1 MQRRRFLRAG
11 GAAFAGVGAA
21 GAVLATAST
30 GQEQDDLGAY
40 APPPGRGIPVAQ
52 QSVSKWCF
60 DYLSLA
66 DLLAALEEIGLS
78 AIDLIKPSEYEQV
91 ADAGF
96 TCSMAYGRDDED
108 ISTGFIDADKHDA
121 LYEAYA
127 KTIPQIAEL
136 GWVNMVC
143 FAGNRRGRFDLDG
156 LRVAAKGLKRI
167 VPVAAEHGVVLQMEL
182 FNSKVDHP
190 DYMADSSAWAIAL
203 CDMVGSEHFKLLYD
217 IYHMQVQEGNV
228 IQTIREH
235 HPYFGH
241 YHTAGVPGR
250 HELNADQELY
260 YPAVMR
266 AIRETGFTGYV
277 AHEFVPTYDEKL
289 DGLREAVRVCS

>member
-1 MQRRRFLRAG
+1 MQRRGFLRAA
-11 GAAFAGVGAA
+11 GATTAGLGAA
-21 GAVLATAST
+21 GAVLANAASAT
-30 GQEQDDLGAY
+30 QGELGAY
-40 APPPGRGIPVAQ
+40 APAPGGGIPPAQ
-52 QSVSKWCF
+52 QSVSQWCYG
-60 DYLSLA
+60 YLPLPE
-66 DLLAALEEIGLS
+66 LLGELRGIGLT
-78 AIDLIKPSEYEQV
+78 AIDLIKPADYDLV

-96 TCSMAYGRDDED
+96 TCSMAYGRADED
-108 ISTGFIDADKHDA
+108 ITTGFVDADKHDV

-127 KTIPQIAEL
+127 KTIPQIARH
-136 GWVNMVC
+136 GWTNLIC

-156 LRVAAKGLKRI
+156 LRVAARGLRRI
-167 VPVAAEHGVVLQMEL
+167 LPVAAEHGVTMQMEL

-190 DYMADSSAWAIAL
+190 DYVADGSKWALAL
-203 CDMVGSEHFKLLYD
+203 CDMVDSDHFKLLYD

-228 IQTIREH
+228 VATIREYG
-235 HPYFGH
+235 PDYFGH

-266 AIRETGFTGYV
+266 AIRRTGFTGYV
-277 AHEFVPTYDEKL
+277 AHEFVPTYDDKL

>member
-1 MQRRRFLRAG
+1 MHRRGFIRTTG
-11 GAAFAGVGAA
+11 TAAVATLGAA
-21 GAVLATAST
+21 GGVLAQADPKPQ
-30 GQEQDDLGAY
+30 GELGPY
-40 APPPGRGIPVAQ
+40 APAPGRGIPVAQ
-52 QSVSKWCF
+52 QSVSKWCY
-60 DYLSLA
+60 DYLPL
-66 DLLAALEEIGLS
+66 DELLTALEGIGLS
-78 AIDLIKPSEYEQV
+78 AIDLVRPSEYARV
-91 ADAGF
+91 AERGF
-96 TCSMAYGRDDED
+96 TCSMAYGREDED
-108 ISTGFIDADKHDA
+108 ITTGFIDDDRHDA

-127 KTIPQIAEL
+127 KTIPEIARL
-136 GWVNMVC
+136 GWTNMVC

-203 CDMVGSEHFKLLYD
+203 CDMVDSDHFRLLYD

-228 IQTIREH
+228 IATIREH